1 MKSITTMLHT
11 IAKVV
16 ITLSV
21 KKKCIVKK
29 SNMKIQ
35 SAAPI
40 PAAELIPKM
49 EGLANGFWKYS

>member
-1 MKSITTMLHT
+1 MKNIMTILQA
-11 IAKVV
+11 IAKVA

-21 KKKCIVKK
+21 KKKCIAKK
-29 SNMKIQ
+29 SNIKIQ

-49 EGLANGFWKYS
+49 DGLASGF